1 MFKFYFILLFTP
13 LLTQTISD
21 YAYTHAEV
29 AAMAGAVV
37 AETGSNWSIFHNPA
51 GITEVDGTHLS
62 AGSGNLYGFKWLPA
76 YNLSGTT
83 SLPIISKISFALQQ
97 LETKYSGTTLSTEQ
111 TLSIAQGFD
120 LQHDKNSRL
129 AIGYTAN
136 FVQWDLG
143 RSAGVSGDGSDGLEL
158 GSVNSI
164 TIDFGVL
171 ASLREKYRFGV
182 MLKNINSGALGKGIT
197 RQVLPRRINVGITY
211 MPMKG
216 LATSIVSEYLLGR
229 DDMNIKASLRYNL
242 NSYLELYT
250 GAQSNPNRFGLGFTL
265 KFYRVTD
272 LEFGDNYTFS
282 YGLLTH
288 PVLPMTHQFNI
299 GISL

>member
-21 YAYTHAEV
+21 NAYTHAEV
-29 AAMAGAVV
+29 SAMAGAVV

-51 GITEVDGTHLS
+51 GITEVDGLQVS
-62 AGSGNLYGFKWLPA
+62 LGGGRLYGYDWLPA
-76 YNLSGTT
+76 SNLSCTTPIPKIGT
-83 SLPIISKISFALQQ
+83 IGFAFQQ
-97 LETKYSGTTLSTEQ
+97 LETKYSGKTLSKEQ
-111 TLSIAQGFD
+111 TLSIAQGFE

-143 RSAGVSGDGSDGLEL
+143 RSAGVSGDGSDGLDL
-158 GSVNSI
+158 GSINSI

-171 ASLREKYRFGV
+171 SSLREKYRFGV
-182 MLKNINSGALGKGIT
+182 MLKNINSGALGKGMT

-229 DDMNIKASLRYNL
+229 DDMQIKAAIRYNL
-242 NSYLELYT
+242 NSNLEIYA
-250 GAQSNPNRFGLGFTL
+250 GAQSNPNRFGMGATFTL
-265 KFYRVTD
+265 NQQSV
-272 LEFGDNYTFS
+272 S

-299 GISL
+299 GLSL

>member
-1 MFKFYFILLFTP
+1 MPKFLFLFILSFSFA
-13 LLTQTISD
+13 QTVSD
-21 YAYTHAEV
+21 YAYTGAKV
-29 AAMAGAVV
+29 SAMAGAVV

-51 GITEVDGTHLS
+51 GITEVDGIHLS
-62 AGSGNLYGFKWLPA
+62 AGSGKLYGFKWLPT
-76 YNLSGTT
+76 YNLSGIT
-83 SLPIISKISFALQQ
+83 SLPVFGKISFALQQ
-97 LETKYSGTTLSTEQ
+97 LETKYNGTTLSTEQ

-143 RSAGVSGDGSDGLEL
+143 RSAGVSGDGTDGLEL
-158 GSVNSI
+158 GSVN
-164 TIDFGVL
+164 TVTVDFGVL

-182 MLKNINSGALGKGIT
+182 FLKNINSGALGKGIT

-211 MPMKG
+211 IPMKG

-229 DDMNIKASLRYNL
+229 DDMQIKAAIRYNL
-242 NSYLELYT
+242 NSNLEIYA
-250 GAQSNPNRFGLGFTL
+250 GAQSNPNRFGMGATFT
-265 KFYRVTD
+265 FT
-272 LEFGDNYTFS
+272 NQSIS

-288 PVLPMTHQFNI
+288 PVLPITHQFNI
-299 GISL
+299 GIVL

>member
-51 GITEVDGTHLS
+51 GITEVDGTHIS
-62 AGSGNLYGFKWLPA
+62 AGSGKLYGFNWLPVI
-76 YNLSGTT
+76 NLSGTAP
-83 SLPIISKISFALQQ
+83 LPIIGKIGFAYQQ
-97 LETKYSGTTLSTEQ
+97 LETKYGGTTLSKEQ
-111 TLSIAQGFD
+111 TLSIAQGFE

-143 RSAGVSGDGSDGLEL
+143 RSAGVSGDGSDGLDL
-158 GSVNSI
+158 GSINSI

-182 MLKNINSGALGKGIT
+182 FLKNINSGALGKGMT
-197 RQVLPRRINVGITY
+197 RQVLPQRINVGITY
-211 MPMKG
+211 MPMQG
-216 LATSIVSEYLLGR
+216 LATSIVSEHLLGR
-229 DDMNIKASLRYNL
+229 DDMQIKAGFRYNL
-242 NSYLELYT
+242 NSNIELYT
-250 GAQSNPNRFGLGFTL
+250 GAQSNPNRFGMGATFT
-265 KFYRVTD
+265 FT
-272 LEFGDNYTFS
+272 NQSIS

-288 PVLPMTHQFNI
+288 PVLPITHQFNI
-299 GISL
+299 GIIL

>member
-37 AETGSNWSIFHNPA
+37 AEAGSNWSIFHNPA
-51 GITEVDGTHLS
+51 GITEVDGTHIS
-62 AGSGNLYGFKWLPA
+62 AGSGKLYGFNWLPVI
-76 YNLSGTT
+76 NLSGTAP
-83 SLPIISKISFALQQ
+83 LPIIGKIGFAYQQ
-97 LETKYSGTTLSTEQ
+97 LETKYGGTTLSKEQ
-111 TLSIAQGFD
+111 TLSIAQGFE
-120 LQHDKNSRL
+120 LQHDKNSHL

-143 RSAGVSGDGSDGLEL
+143 RSAGVSGDGSDGLDL
-158 GSVNSI
+158 GSINSI

-182 MLKNINSGALGKGIT
+182 FLKNINSGALGKGMT
-197 RQVLPRRINVGITY
+197 RQVLPQRINVGITY
-211 MPMKG
+211 MPMTG
-216 LATSIVSEYLLGR
+216 LATSIVSEHLLGR
-229 DDMNIKASLRYNL
+229 DDMQIKAGFRYNL
-242 NSYLELYT
+242 NSNIELYT
-250 GAQSNPNRFGLGFTL
+250 GAQSNPNRFGMGATFT
-265 KFYRVTD
+265 FT
-272 LEFGDNYTFS
+272 NQSIS

-288 PVLPMTHQFNI
+288 PVLPITHQFNI
-299 GISL
+299 GIIL

>member
-21 YAYTHAEV
+21 NAYTHAEV
-29 AAMAGAVV
+29 SAMAGAVV

-51 GITEVDGTHLS
+51 GITEVDGLQVS
-62 AGSGNLYGFKWLPA
+62 LGGGRLYGYDWLPA
-76 YNLSGTT
+76 SNLSCTTPIPKIGT
-83 SLPIISKISFALQQ
+83 IGFAFQQ
-97 LETKYSGTTLSTEQ
+97 LETKYSGKTLSKEQ

-120 LQHDKNSRL
+120 LQHDKNSHL

-143 RSAGVSGDGSDGLEL
+143 KSAGPSGDGSDGLEL
-158 GSVNSI
+158 GSINSV
-164 TIDFGVL
+164 TVDVGVL

-182 MLKNINSGALGKGIT
+182 MLKNINSGALGKGMT

-216 LATSIVSEYLLGR
+216 LATSIVSEHLLGR
-229 DDMNIKASLRYNL
+229 DDMQIKAAIRYNL
-242 NSYLELYT
+242 NSNLELYT
-250 GAQSNPNRFGLGFTL
+250 GAQSNPNRFGMGATFTL
-265 KFYRVTD
+265 NTQSI
-272 LEFGDNYTFS
+272 S

-299 GISL
+299 GLSL

>member
-1 MFKFYFILLFTP
+1 MTKILFLFLVSIP
-13 LLTQTISD
+13 YAQVSD

-29 AAMAGAVV
+29 SAMAGAVV
-37 AETGSNWSIFHNPA
+37 AEAGSNWSIFHNPA
-51 GITEVDGTHLS
+51 GITEVDGLQIS
-62 AGSGNLYGFKWLPA
+62 LGGGKLYGYDWLPIS
-76 YNLSGTT
+76 NLSCTAPIPEIGT
-83 SLPIISKISFALQQ
+83 IGFAFQQ
-97 LETKYSGTTLSTEQ
+97 LETKYSGKTLSKEQ
-111 TLSIAQGFD
+111 TLSIAQGFE

-143 RSAGVSGDGSDGLEL
+143 KSAGVSGDGSDGLEL

-182 MLKNINSGALGKGIT
+182 LLKNINSGALGKGMT

-229 DDMNIKASLRYNL
+229 DDMHIKASLRYNL

>member
-13 LLTQTISD
+13 LFTQTISD
-21 YAYTHAEV
+21 YAYTHAKV

-37 AETGSNWSIFHNPA
+37 AEAGSNWSIFQNPA
-51 GITEVDGTHLS
+51 GITEVDGLQIS
-62 AGSGNLYGFKWLPA
+62 LGGGKLYGYDWLPIS
-76 YNLSGTT
+76 NLSCTTPIPEIGT
-83 SLPIISKISFALQQ
+83 IGFAYQQ
-97 LETKYSGTTLSTEQ
+97 LETKYGGTTLSKEQ
-111 TLSIAQGFD
+111 TLSIAQGFE

-182 MLKNINSGALGKGIT
+182 MLKNINSGALGKGMT
-197 RQVLPRRINVGITY
+197 RQVLPQRINVGITY
-211 MPMKG
+211 MPMTG
-216 LATSIVSEYLLGR
+216 LATSIVSEYLLGK
-229 DDMNIKASLRYNL
+229 DDMQIKASFRYNL
-242 NSYLELYT
+242 NSNLEIYA
-250 GAQSNPNRFGLGFTL
+250 GAQSNPNRFGMGATFTL
-265 KFYRVTD
+265 KQQSV
-272 LEFGDNYTFS
+272 S

-288 PVLPMTHQFNI
+288 PVLPMTHQFNL
-299 GISL
+299 GLSL